1 MASYE
6 GLRTYDA
13 LPDVLKLHFAITVS
27 PHCEVCPGDGH
38 LHTTPEWQNP
48 HIWLVGIPFA
58 SNAHVAGRWGWKDAS
73 RLHQNDKGFIVEEK
87 IRHDMTETFQLRM
100 DGWMTSCWKQKD
112 YSKRCKEEYD
122 RFKNATLW
130 ARYLEE
136 RERARNSVDAATS
149 LTAPENVL
157 QQDLAGNNTS
167 TRKEGNSGTSSA
179 LPRSEPTLAGSASDL
194 EKKDTA
200 GTQALQSAANST
212 QGNGGTPGAD
222 DDGQGPWKTVEPPK
236 KSNKLRKPR
245 QPERQRTVSGI
256 GPMFSEIVGSLK
268 GRTMQSHR

>member
-1 MASYE
+1 MLQESIHLPVDGVLAGKQPVKATQLSAGPPTVGSTISRKQRAAIIWSIERQEPATETTPAVMEGIYVVMASYE

-122 RFKNATLW
+122 VCHESARISVATRS
-130 ARYLEE
+130 RYTH
-136 RERARNSVDAATS
+136 RGSRMRHCGRGIWRN
-149 LTAPENVL
+149 ENVP
-157 QQDLAGNNTS
+157 AT
-167 TRKEGNSGTSSA
+167 
-179 LPRSEPTLAGSASDL
+179 
-194 EKKDTA
+194 
-200 GTQALQSAANST
+200 
-212 QGNGGTPGAD
+212 
-222 DDGQGPWKTVEPPK
+222 
-236 KSNKLRKPR
+236 
-245 QPERQRTVSGI
+245 
-256 GPMFSEIVGSLK
+256 
-268 GRTMQSHR
+268 